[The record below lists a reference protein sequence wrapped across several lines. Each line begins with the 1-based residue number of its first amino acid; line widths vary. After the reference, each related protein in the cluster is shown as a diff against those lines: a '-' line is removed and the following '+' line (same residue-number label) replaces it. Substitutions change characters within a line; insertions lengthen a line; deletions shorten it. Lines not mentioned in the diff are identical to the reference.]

1 MSINNNYS
9 APCRLLD
16 VGSISNPYTVVEG
29 LSAVCVDPYPRG
41 SGVEPLRMLQYLDQ
55 WRKGREGSEKNKR
68 IKSAGD
74 EARGRGEGREGGD
87 GGEGGR
93 GGEGDRR
100 HEFDCV
106 ALSMVLNCEGDA
118 LRR

>member
-1 MSINNNYS
+1 MLINNNYS

-16 VGSISNPYTVVEG
+16 VGSMSNPYMGVEG
-29 LSAVCVDPYPRG
+29 LSALCVDPYPRG
-41 SGVEPLRMLQYLDQ
+41 SGVEPLHMLQYLDQ
-55 WRKGREGSEKNKR
+55 WRKGREVSGGEKTK
-68 IKSAGD
+68 KSAGD
-74 EARGRGEGREGGD
+74 EARGRGKGKEGV
-87 GGEGGR
+87 EGGR
-93 GGEGDRR
+93 GGGGGGR